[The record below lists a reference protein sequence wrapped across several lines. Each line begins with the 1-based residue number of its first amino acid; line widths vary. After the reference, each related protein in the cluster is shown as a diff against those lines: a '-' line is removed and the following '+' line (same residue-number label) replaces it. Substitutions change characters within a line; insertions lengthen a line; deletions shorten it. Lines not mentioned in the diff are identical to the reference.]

1 MRHLASALLCS
12 LLLPAAALASTS
24 PSELDIT
31 NAFAR
36 PTPPGATNAGAYADI
51 RVTGDP
57 VTLVSARSPASEVV
71 ELHIMRMEGDT
82 MVMRQVKHID
92 INQNEPLT
100 MRPGGGYHL
109 MLIGLEA
116 PLTEGQTFPI
126 TLEFEAREDIDVEFE
141 VAPMGDMSHSMPN
154 A

>member
-1 MRHLASALLCS
+1 MRHLISALLCS
-12 LLLPAAALASTS
+12 LLLPTAALANTAA
-24 PSELDIT
+24 SELEIN

-36 PTPPGATNAGAYADI
+36 PTPPGATNAGAYADL

-57 VTLVSARSPASEVV
+57 VALVSAHSPASDVV

-82 MVMRQVKHID
+82 MVMRQVKQID
-92 INQNEPLT
+92 IAEDSPVE

-116 PLTEGQTFPI
+116 PLTEGQRFPI
-126 TLEFEAREDIDVEFE
+126 TLEFGTLEDIEVEFE
-141 VAPMGDMSHSMPN
+141 VAPMDAMPG